1 METKGAGG
9 TSGGVA
15 AFFGGLAMAAA
26 GAYLLLQQVTVH
38 SNTWS
43 WFGPNTFGL
52 TLVPMLIGI
61 GLLFYDG
68 KSRAGWVLT
77 GLGAVIILAGIIM
90 NLEIFFR
97 PASLF
102 NTLMMLVLLF
112 AGLGLV
118 ARSLRAS
125 PPPPANGS
133 SGP

>member
-9 TSGGVA
+9 TAGGVGT
-15 AFFGGLAMAAA
+15 FLGGLAMAAA
-26 GAYLLLQQVTVH
+26 GGYLLLQQVTVH

-43 WFGPNTFGL
+43 WFGANTFGL

-68 KSRAGWVLT
+68 KSRPGWVLT
-77 GLGAVIILAGIIM
+77 GLGAVIILAGIIT

-125 PPPPANGS
+125 PPPPA
-133 SGP
+133 